1 MRTSTDQQDLFL
13 SKPIIVGGIA
23 TIIAIILFALFN
35 PFSWNNAGYRTVV
48 TQAGGN
54 QFVQYDPGY
63 FYSGFFSKEQEWPN
77 QISVSSREKEADWD
91 LKDNTIE
98 IGFIPIRFNDA
109 TTADAAGIT
118 QYVLPIGEKEMLEIH
133 NAHKTPEALV
143 QRRLGPYTIECLQNS
158 AQLMS
163 SEMHYGGGR
172 AQMAQDYL
180 DQLKN
185 GAFLLNVQERNSYDS
200 TEKTWKK
207 IYAVE
212 IQTDNKKQQKRKFS
226 SIKEYSITVADAQ
239 ITGVDYQEAVDAML
253 QKKIAAATEASI
265 SRQQLMTAQQQQL
278 TAEAKGKQKLV
289 EIEYQ
294 EKQTQTVAVVKAET
308 QVELAK
314 QDLKKQDIALQ
325 ASYKEAQKI
334 KTLADAEAYTKRAV
348 MQADNALTQRLAAA
362 VEINKAYAE
371 AMGNSNWVPTYV
383 SGGAGNNNSGAR
395 DLIDLMTARTA
406 REVGLTTSNPAIS
419 SSGKTKD

>member
-1 MRTSTDQQDLFL
+1 MEENNFIKKLL
-13 SKPIIVGGIA
+13 IPGIA
-23 TIIAIILFALFN
+23 IVVALLIFAFIN
-35 PFSWNNAGYRTVV
+35 PFSWNDAGYRTVV
-48 TQAGGN
+48 TQAGGS
-54 QFVQYDPGY
+54 QKVQYEPGM
-63 FYSGFFSKEQEWPN
+63 FYSGLFSKEQEWPN

-185 GAFLLNVQERNSYDS
+185 GAFLLNVQERNSYDTS
-200 TEKTWKK
+200 ERTWKK
-207 IYAVE
+207 VYAVE
-212 IQTDNKKQQKRKFS
+212 IQKDKEGKQKRKFS
-226 SIKEYSITVADAQ
+226 SIKEYGITVADAQ
-239 ITGVDYQEAVDAML
+239 ITGVDYQEAVDVML
-253 QKKIAAATEASI
+253 QKKIAAATDASI
-265 SRQQLMTAQQQQL
+265 SRQQLMTAQQKQL
-278 TAEAKGKQKLV
+278 TAEAQGKQKLV
-289 EIEYQ
+289 EIEYVQKQ
-294 EKQTQTVAVVKAET
+294 EQTKQVVAAET
-308 QVELAK
+308 QVELAR

-348 MQADNALTQRLAAA
+348 IQADNALTQRLDAA
-362 VEINKAYAE
+362 VKINTAYAE
-371 AMGNSNWVPTYV
+371 AMATSNWVPTYV
-383 SGGAGNNNSGAR
+383 SGGSGN
-395 DLIDLMTARTA
+395 
-406 REVGLTTSNPAIS
+406 S
-419 SSGKTKD
+419 SSGVLDMVHLLTANAAREAGLTNSNPNVSGSGKKK

>member
-1 MRTSTDQQDLFL
+1 MREENSFP
-13 SKPIIVGGIA
+13 SKPVIIGGIA
-23 TIIAIILFALFN
+23 TIIAVILFALFN

-77 QISVSSREKEADWD
+77 QISVSSREKDADWD
-91 LKDNTIE
+91 LRDNTIE

-118 QYVLPIGEKEMLEIH
+118 QYVLPVGEKEMLEIH

-185 GAFLLNVQERNSYDS
+185 GAFLLNVQERNTFDS
-200 TEKTWKK
+200 TEKVWKK
-207 IYAVE
+207 VYAVE
-212 IQTDNKKQQKRKFS
+212 IQTDKNKQQKRKFS

-239 ITGVDYQEAVDAML
+239 ITGVDYQDAVDAML

-289 EIEYQ
+289 EIEYTQ
-294 EKQTQTVAVVKAET
+294 KQQQTIDVVKAQT

-314 QDLKKQDIALQ
+314 QDLEKQDIALR

-334 KTLADAEAYTKRAV
+334 KTLADAAAYEKQRA
-348 MQADNALTQRLAAA
+348 MQANGALEQKLAAA
-362 VEINKAYAE
+362 IEINKNYAE
-371 AMGNSNWVPTYV
+371 AMSNSNWVPTYV
-383 SGGAGNNNSGAR
+383 TGGAGNSGNNSSGAM
-395 DLIDLMTARTA
+395 DLINLMTANVA
-406 REVGLTTSNPAIS
+406 RQVGLTDANPAIS
-419 SSGKTKD
+419 TSGKKKD